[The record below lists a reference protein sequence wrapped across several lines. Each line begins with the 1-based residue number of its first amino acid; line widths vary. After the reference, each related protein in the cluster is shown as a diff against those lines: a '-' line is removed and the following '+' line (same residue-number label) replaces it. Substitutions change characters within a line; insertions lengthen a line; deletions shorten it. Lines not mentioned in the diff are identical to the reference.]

1 MVFENSPDGAIL
13 PRPVGYIYGKK
24 EATNV
29 NNRIITY
36 GLTEEQ
42 LTLLRVAVLERHEVT
57 AADCVTDL
65 IVTNAVCIVINAT
78 KMCEDALRVLLAY
91 YMDVGDRLNETVVWL
106 GDAELPE
113 LPSFERCGSFLEL
126 LTELQSIISRAK
138 DRYDTM
144 QMYTSEYGYLPR
156 HAIEESLESDAYAAL
171 YRKYGGNLDVDT
183 VRLVRRHWQAV
194 LEAGAAE
201 ELATVYEL
209 TRWLKGQ
216 SYQYELKCATPFPFI
231 LELLDISEGNPR
243 CEASE
248 ADYTFVLP
256 RWLETQ
262 IKQWHEHHWLNK
274 SENFNH
280 KKMINFKYID

>member
-1 MVFENSPDGAIL
+1 M
-13 PRPVGYIYGKK
+13 
-24 EATNV
+24 
-29 NNRIITY
+29 NNLIITY
-36 GLTEEQ
+36 GLTAEQ
-42 LTLLRVAVLERHEVT
+42 LTLLRAAVLERYEVT

-65 IVTNAVCIVINAT
+65 IVTNAFCAVIDAT
-78 KMCEDALRVLLAY
+78 NMSEDALRVLLAY

-113 LPSFERCGSFLEL
+113 LPSFGRCGGFLEL
-126 LTELQSIISRAK
+126 LTELQSILSRAK

-144 QMYTSEYGYLPR
+144 QLYTSEYGYLPR
-156 HAIEESLESDAYAAL
+156 CAIAESLESDVYAAL
-171 YRKYGGNLDVDT
+171 YRIYGDNPEDAT
-183 VRLVRRHWQAV
+183 VRLVRRQWQAV
-194 LEAGAAE
+194 LEAGMAE
-201 ELATVYEL
+201 ELAAVYEL

-216 SYQYELKCATPFPFI
+216 GYHFEIKCTTSFPFI
-231 LELLDISEGNPR
+231 LELLSITGANSR

-256 RWLETQ
+256 RCLETQ

-274 SENFNH
+274 SENFDH

>member
-1 MVFENSPDGAIL
+1 MFL

-24 EATNV
+24 EATDV

-36 GLTEEQ
+36 GLTAEQ
-42 LTLLRVAVLERHEVT
+42 LTLLRAVLERHEVT

-65 IVTNAVCIVINAT
+65 IVTNAVCIVIDAT
-78 KMCEDALRVLLAY
+78 RMGEDALRVLLAY

-113 LPSFERCGSFLEL
+113 LPSFGRCGRFLEL
-126 LTELQSIISRAK
+126 LTELQSILSRAQ

-144 QMYTSEYGYLPR
+144 QLYTSEYGYLPR
-156 HAIEESLESDAYAAL
+156 YAIAESLESDVYAAL
-171 YRKYGGNLDVDT
+171 YRQYGDNPDAAT
-183 VRLVRRHWQAV
+183 VRLVRRQWQAV

-201 ELATVYEL
+201 ELAAVYEL

-216 SYQYELKCATPFPFI
+216 GYHFEIKCATPFPFI
-231 LELLDISEGNPR
+231 LELLSITGANSR
-243 CEASE
+243 YEASG
-248 ADYTFVLP
+248 ADYTFELP

-262 IKQWHEHHWLNK
+262 IEQWHEHHWLNK

-280 KKMINFKYID
+280 KKMIIFKYID

>member
-1 MVFENSPDGAIL
+1 MRYKIA
-13 PRPVGYIYGKK
+13 
-24 EATNV
+24 A
-29 NNRIITY
+29 Y
-36 GLTEEQ
+36 GLTEQQ
-42 LTLLRVAVLERHEVT
+42 LMLLE
-57 AADCVTDL
+57 AALQKEYEPVIAECVTDL
-65 IVTNAVCIVINAT
+65 IVTDAMCCILDVAALS
-78 KMCEDALRVLLAY
+78 EDSVRTLLAY
-91 YMDVGDRLNETVVWL
+91 YMDVGDRLDETVVWL
-106 GDAELPE
+106 GDADLPE
-113 LPSFERCGSFLEL
+113 LPSFVRCDSFPEL
-126 LTELQSIISRAK
+126 LTELENILSHAK

-201 ELATVYEL
+201 ELAAVYEL

-216 SYQYELKCATPFPFI
+216 GYHFEIKCATPFPFI
-231 LELLDISEGNPR
+231 LELLNITGANPR
-243 CEASE
+243 YEASE

-256 RWLETQ
+256 RCLETQ
-262 IKQWHEHHWLNK
+262 IKQWHAHHWLNK

-280 KKMINFKYID
+280 KKMIIFKYID

>member
-1 MVFENSPDGAIL
+1 MNMDNL
-13 PRPVGYIYGKK
+13 
-24 EATNV
+24 
-29 NNRIITY
+29 IITY
-36 GLTEEQ
+36 GLT
-42 LTLLRVAVLERHEVT
+42 AVQQEFLQPAVPVGYGVY
-57 AADCVTDL
+57 AAECVTDL
-65 IVTNAVCIVINAT
+65 IVTDAMCCILDVAALS
-78 KMCEDALRVLLAY
+78 EDSVRTLLAY
-91 YMDVGDRLNETVVWL
+91 YMDVGDRLDETVVWL
-106 GDAELPE
+106 GDADLPE
-113 LPSFERCGSFLEL
+113 LLSFVRCDSFSEL
-126 LTELQSIISRAK
+126 LTELENILSRAK

-156 HAIEESLESDAYAAL
+156 HAIAESLEADVYAAL

-201 ELATVYEL
+201 ELAAVYEL

-216 SYQYELKCATPFPFI
+216 GYHFEIKCATPFPFI
-231 LELLDISEGNPR
+231 LELLNITGANPR
-243 CEASE
+243 YEASE

-256 RWLETQ
+256 RCLETQ

-280 KKMINFKYID
+280 KKMIIFKYID